1 MIKIYG
7 ADWCIDC
14 VHAKEFLDSK
24 KLQYQYIDI
33 SKNNEALL
41 YVEKVNKGKRVIP
54 TLIYV
59 SPLTIRVIP
68 TLIVNGE
75 TYINPGIKKLN
86 NLIK

>member
-1 MIKIYG
+1 MTIKIYG

-14 VHAKEFLDSK
+14 VHVKEFLDSK
-24 KLQYQYIDI
+24 KVQYQYIDI

-54 TLIYV
+54 TLI
-59 SPLTIRVIP
+59 
-68 TLIVNGE
+68 VNGV

-86 NLIK
+86 NLIKRNER

>member
-24 KLQYQYIDI
+24 KIQYQYIDI

-54 TLIYV
+54 TLI
-59 SPLTIRVIP
+59 
-68 TLIVNGE
+68 VNGE

>member
-1 MIKIYG
+1 MKIKIYG

-14 VHAKEFLDSK
+14 IHVKEFLDSK
-24 KLQYQYIDI
+24 KIQYQYIDI

-54 TLIYV
+54 TLIFNNV
-59 SPLTIRVIP
+59 
-68 TLIVNGE
+68 

>member
-1 MIKIYG
+1 MMIKIYG

-54 TLIYV
+54 TLI
-59 SPLTIRVIP
+59 
-68 TLIVNGE
+68 VNGE

>member
-54 TLIYV
+54 TLI
-59 SPLTIRVIP
+59 
-68 TLIVNGE
+68 VNGE